1 MKENNVHNEEETLK
15 IRKFTFQDFV
25 QLVLSNWYWFAL
37 SILICWLCAAFYI
50 RRTSPVYQRS
60 ASVLVKDSRKGSS
73 SEMTAFSDLVGG
85 GMLRHSVDT
94 SSTYS
99 SRAAL
104 WRRSSASST

>member
-37 SILICWLCAAFYI
+37 SILICWLCPAFYI

-60 ASVLVKDSRKGSS
+60 ASVLVKDSRKG
-73 SEMTAFSDLVGG
+73 
-85 GMLRHSVDT
+85 
-94 SSTYS
+94 
-99 SRAAL
+99 
-104 WRRSSASST
+104 